1 VSVTTR
7 ARRAGRQADRSE
19 WMDYAVRVGLVAF
32 GAMHLLVAWLA
43 LRLALGHGSGS
54 ASSQGAFHQLAQT
67 VPGRI
72 SLFVAGAGFGALV
85 VWQALEAVWG
95 HRDEDGGKRVVKRLT
110 SAGKAVVYAC
120 LAGSAVTTAT
130 GGSSGGGGTDGMT
143 ARLMRVPAG
152 QVLVA
157 VVGIGILVVAGA
169 LVWRGCTGSFSE
181 KLDADGRHGSDGRAY
196 LALGR
201 AGYVSKGV
209 AIALVGVLF
218 LYAALT
224 HDPKRS
230 GGLDVALHK
239 VLQQPY
245 GGPLLVV
252 IALGLACYGLFCFA
266 WARHLSR

>member
-1 VSVTTR
+1 MSVADR
-7 ARRAGRQADRSE
+7 VRRAGGQADRSE
-19 WMDYAVRVGLVAF
+19 WMDYAVRAGLVCY
-32 GAMHLLVAWLA
+32 GVMHLLVAWLA
-43 LRLALGHGSGS
+43 LRLAFGHGSGN

-67 VPGRI
+67 GPGRI
-72 SLFVAGAGFGALV
+72 SLFVAGAGFSALV
-85 VWQALEAVWG
+85 VWQGLEALWG
-95 HRDEDGGKRVVKRLT
+95 HREEDGGKRVVKRLT

-120 LAGSAVTTAT
+120 LAASAVTTAT
-130 GGSSGGGGTDGMT
+130 GGSSGGGGTDGIT
-143 ARLMRVPAG
+143 GRLMQVPAG

-157 VVGIGILVVAGA
+157 IVGVGILVVAGA
-169 LVWRGCTGSFSE
+169 LVWRGWTGSFAA
-181 KLDADGRHGSDGRAY
+181 KLDADGRHGSEGRAY

-201 AGYVSKGV
+201 IGYVSKGV
-209 AIALVGVLF
+209 SIALVGALF
-218 LYAALT
+218 LYAAAT

-245 GGPLLVV
+245 GAPLLVV